1 MSLLKVT
8 QDRWNKIFEAGCN
21 YEGEQTYIDFEKLE
35 RAKTLIGKPWTN
47 FSALSAIYYEKSVIA
62 NLKAN
67 LVKMNNSKKSL
78 PKTKG
83 KNIQMY
89 YSYPVK

>member
-8 QDRWNKIFEAGCN
+8 QDRWNEIFEAGCN

-35 RAKTLIGKPWTN
+35 RAQTLIGKPWTN
-47 FSALSAIYYEKSVIA
+47 FSALSAIYYDKAFIE

-67 LVKMNNSKKSL
+67 TPFMNNSKKSL

-89 YSYPVK
+89 SYPVK